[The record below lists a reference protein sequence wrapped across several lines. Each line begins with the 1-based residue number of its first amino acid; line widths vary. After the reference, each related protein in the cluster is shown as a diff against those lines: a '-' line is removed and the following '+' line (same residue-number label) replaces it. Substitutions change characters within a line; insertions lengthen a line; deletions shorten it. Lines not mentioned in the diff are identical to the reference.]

1 MIVLEEDLLYAN
13 SWSID
18 VGSAMARRKE
28 SRDNWEWVKFLI
40 VWYILQMLGALGRRW
55 QRTAS
60 IGSIGAVEGDGVV
73 DKKAVGAVS

>member
-28 SRDNWEWVKFLI
+28 SRDNWEWVNFLI
-40 VWYILQMLGALGRRW
+40 AWYLLQILGDLGRRW
-55 QRTAS
+55 QRKAS
-60 IGSIGAVEGDGVV
+60 VGSIEAVEADGVV
-73 DKKAVGAVS
+73 DGKAVSVVS